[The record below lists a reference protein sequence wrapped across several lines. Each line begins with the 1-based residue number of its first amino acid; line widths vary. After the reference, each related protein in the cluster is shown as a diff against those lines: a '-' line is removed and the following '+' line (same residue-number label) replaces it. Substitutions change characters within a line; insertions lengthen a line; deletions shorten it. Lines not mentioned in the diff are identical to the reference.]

1 MKNHTSLF
9 VATAMTAAVSA
20 LSGGS
25 LHAQEATPPAASS
38 TIEEVLVTARRRS
51 ESMQEIPVSM
61 TAFTSSDIA
70 EVGITDIS
78 HVSELTPNLVILPN
92 SGGNDGAL
100 ICMRGLCRTDFTI
113 TEDPM
118 VGVYLDGIYVGKSIG
133 SLFDVAELERVEV
146 LRGPQGTL
154 YGKNTLGG
162 AVILH
167 TRKPSGEVGGKATVT
182 AGNYGRRDA
191 KGYIEFPVND

>member
-20 LSGGS
+20 LSSGS
-25 LHAQEATPPAASS
+25 LHAQEATPPTASS

-78 HVSELTPNLVILPN
+78 HVSELTPNLSFCLT
-92 SGGNDGAL
+92 
-100 ICMRGLCRTDFTI
+100 R
-113 TEDPM
+113 
-118 VGVYLDGIYVGKSIG
+118 
-133 SLFDVAELERVEV
+133 VAMMAR
-146 LRGPQGTL
+146 
-154 YGKNTLGG
+154 
-162 AVILH
+162 
-167 TRKPSGEVGGKATVT
+167 
-182 AGNYGRRDA
+182 
-191 KGYIEFPVND
+191 